1 MSDYRC
7 ATASRARG
15 ESVAGSASTY
25 RTFLLLEEPGPWGQ
39 DAWRDARL
47 PEGLGA
53 EVKRRCGPLS
63 VRPLLI
69 RAQHR
74 RRPRGRRLFLAHAE
88 GPDHHRLLSASVTD
102 PREVLD
108 LDLAA
113 FLAGDDLGLSPAER
127 SIYAVCTHG
136 RHDACCAERG
146 RPVLASVAAITP
158 DQAWGVSHIGGD
170 RFAGNLLVLGEG
182 LYFGG
187 LDADSAAR
195 AVLAHRDGHLDLE
208 HLRGRSCWPMPVQ
221 AAEIELRRA
230 LEHTR
235 LDGIRLVHRRA
246 EGDLRIVDLE
256 ADGAPH
262 TVILRRREAEPV
274 LLTCHARRAEPPV
287 GWEVVSIT
295 S

>member
-7 ATASRARG
+7 ATASRERG
-15 ESVAGSASTY
+15 ESVAGSASTF
-25 RTFLLLEEPGPWGQ
+25 RSFLLLEEPGPWGQ

-47 PEGLGA
+47 PDGLGA
-53 EVKRRCGPLS
+53 EVRRRCGPPAI
-63 VRPLLI
+63 RPLLM
-69 RAQHR
+69 RAHHR
-74 RRPRGRRLFLAHAE
+74 RRPRGRRLFLAHVE
-88 GPDHHRLLSASVTD
+88 GPDRHRLLTSRVDD

-113 FLAGDDLGLSPAER
+113 FVAGDDLGLDRTDEPV
-127 SIYAVCTHG
+127 YAVCTHG

-158 DQAWGVSHIGGD
+158 AQAWGVSHIGGD

-187 LDADSAAR
+187 LDAGSAAR
-195 AVLAHRDGHLDLE
+195 VVLSHRDGHLDLD

-230 LEHTR
+230 LGHTR
-235 LDGIRLVHRRA
+235 LDGIRLVRRRA
-246 EGDLRIVDLE
+246 EGELRVVDLE
-256 ADGAPH
+256 ADGRPH
-262 TVILRRREAEPV
+262 TVTLRRREGEPV
-274 LLTCHARRAEPPV
+274 LLTCHARRAEPAV